1 MKKLLFTV
9 LALGLFIGPRHAEG
23 FPAVEVYENTS
34 KAVVLITARNKGKSS
49 IVGAGSVIR
58 PGVIVTN
65 AHVVVDR
72 DANRP
77 YQVIRVFIK
86 PDTVTGNLKKDLVN
100 RHKAK
105 VTAFDAKLDLA
116 VLEVEDLPPDT
127 GTIELADSEEVKT
140 GEEVVAIGHPEKG
153 GVWTLTYGRISG
165 HINDQSG
172 IKGKDVFQTDT
183 SVNRGNSG
191 GPLLDGRGYMVG
203 INTNIARLGAGNL
216 PITGVNFAVKSSVV
230 KSWLEAERVNVAY
243 GKEALH
249 GGRTAAKR
257 PPEAEGPREASMKSD
272 EILTP
277 KRPYD
282 YDALWA
288 EVEKEMEDL
297 MEEMKGKIRK

>member
-9 LALGLFIGPRHAEG
+9 LALGLFIGPSHAEG

-34 KAVVLITARNKGKSS
+34 KAVVLITARNKGESS
-49 IVGAGSVIR
+49 MVGAGSVIT

-72 DANRP
+72 DSNRP

-86 PDTVTGNLKKDLVN
+86 PDEVTGNLKKDLIH

-116 VLEVEDLPPDT
+116 VLEVQGLPPDT
-127 GTIELADSEEVKT
+127 GTIELADSDDIRT
-140 GEEVVAIGHPEKG
+140 GEEVVAIGHPERG

-165 HINDQSG
+165 QISDQSG

-183 SVNRGNSG
+183 SINRGNSG
-191 GPLLDGRGYMVG
+191 GPLLDRRGYMVG
-203 INTNIARLGAGNL
+203 INTNIARRGAGGL
-216 PITGVNFAVKSSVV
+216 TITGVNFAVKSSVV
-230 KSWLEAERVNVAY
+230 KGWLDGQRVNVAY
-243 GKEALH
+243 GKDALQ
-249 GGRTAAKR
+249 AAKG
-257 PPEAEGPREASMKSD
+257 PGEAKGPREASMKSD

-282 YDALWA
+282 YDTLWA